1 MSDSASDDALM
12 AQLLA
17 EGAGAKVSAPTPTR
31 YTIPRRTA
39 GTDAPLSFAQRRLWF
54 LDQLV
59 PGNAAYNVSAAF
71 QLSGGLNLDALAD
84 SVRAVVARHD
94 ALRTVFATDA
104 EGQPVQRVEAVTD
117 GGFRAEVVD
126 LARETDPAAA
136 ARERVAQEE
145 TRPFDLKR
153 GPLMRVVMLRLAAT
167 EHVIICTLHHIV
179 SDGWST
185 GVLIRE
191 IGACYAAAVKGTTAP
206 LPDLAVQYADFAAW
220 QNETL
225 AGPALEQQLGWW
237 QERLAALPTLELP
250 TDYGRPAVQ
259 DFRGARVA
267 FSTDGKLRADVH
279 RLARA
284 TGTTLFATL
293 LTAYQVALAAWSGQR
308 DFAVGSPVAGRTR
321 GELEPLIGFFVNTLV
336 LRTELKDGISFRTL
350 LECTRGNVQEALAH
364 QDVPFEKLVEVL
376 NPNREL
382 GTTPL
387 VQAVFSLETKAD
399 GGLALP
405 GVQLTPLAPHDVV
418 AKFDLTL
425 ALTDGEDGLTGSI
438 DYAAS
443 LFGAAGVERFGR
455 LLERVLRRA
464 VENPDAA
471 WSTLV
476 APDEAERAELAR
488 WGEGDQLEFDATQ
501 TVPLLVAEWVERTPD
516 APAITDETGML
527 TYSELWVRAGRVATV
542 LQVRRTVGADVV
554 AVCLP
559 RSVAG
564 VAAQLGIWRAGA
576 AYLPLDPVHPTD
588 RLTTMVADAG
598 AKVVVTDA
606 AGAERFSSSDVVV
619 MEQLVDGEVRPLVDP
634 SLLAY
639 LIYTSG
645 STGKPKGVEVEHGAL
660 LNLVHWH
667 RRAFDV
673 TAVDRATLVAGVAF
687 DAAVWETWPYL
698 ASGAHLHVVP
708 TEAALAPERLRDW
721 LVDTRATV
729 SFAPTPLAERLLA
742 LPWPE
747 PTALRWLLAGG
758 DRLRRRPPEGLS
770 FRLSNNYGP
779 TEHAVVATSG
789 LVVATGP
796 EAPDLGRPIANTT
809 VRLRDA
815 GGAVVPPGA
824 VGEIWVSGPS
834 LARGYRGRPDLTAA
848 VFGRNLDEPGRRFY
862 RTGDLARWRADGTL
876 EFRGRA
882 DQQVKIRGQR
892 IELGE
897 VEAALVAL
905 SGVTDAVV
913 EVRPWQGDPALVGY
927 VVGQGNDVAWRAALR
942 ERLPAAMVPTVLV
955 ALDTL
960 PLTPNGKVDRRRL
973 PEPSEAPVVGS
984 EGAEETGTE
993 VEARIAAIWREV
1005 LGRAQVGLTDNFF
1018 DLGGHSLLLVD
1029 VQNRLQIAWGRPI
1042 PVVDL
1047 FAHPTVR
1054 SLAAH
1059 LGGQQGPAE
1068 VAPGRAA
1075 LQDRA
1080 ARQRAALARRRKAR
1094 GTSE

>member
-1 MSDSASDDALM
+1 MSDSASDEKLM
-12 AQLLA
+12 ARLLA
-17 EGAGAKVSAPTPTR
+17 EGAGAKASASIPSR
-31 YTIPRRTA
+31 HAIPRRAA

-59 PGNAAYNVSAAF
+59 PGNPAYNVSAAF
-71 QLSGGLNLDALAD
+71 QLSGGLNLDALAS
-84 SVRAVVARHD
+84 SVHAVVARHD
-94 ALRTVFATDA
+94 ALRTVFAADA
-104 EGQPVQRVEAVTD
+104 KGQPVQRVVASTESGLPT
-117 GGFRAEVVD
+117 EVVD
-126 LARETDPAAA
+126 LEGEPDAMAA

-145 TRPFDLKR
+145 KRPFDLKH
-153 GPLMRVVMLRLAAT
+153 GPLIRVVMLRLATT

-191 IGACYAAAVKGTTAP
+191 IGAFYAAAVAGTTAH

-225 AGPALEQQLGWW
+225 AGPVLEQQLSWW
-237 QERLAALPTLELP
+237 QERLAALPTLALP
-250 TDYGRPAVQ
+250 TDYPRPAVQ
-259 DFRGARVA
+259 DFGGGRVG

-279 RLARA
+279 RLARD

-336 LRTELKDGISFRTL
+336 LRTELEDGISFRGL
-350 LECTRGNVQEALAH
+350 LGHTRGNVQEALAH

-387 VQAVFSLETKAD
+387 VQAVFSLETEAD

-443 LFGAAGVERFGR
+443 LFTEAGVERFGH

-464 VENPDAA
+464 VANPDAD

-476 APDEAERAELAR
+476 APDAAERGELVR
-488 WGEGDQLEFDATQ
+488 WGEGDRLEFDPTQ
-501 TVPLLVAEWVERTPD
+501 TVPDLIAEWVARTPE
-516 APAITDETGML
+516 APAITDETGTQ
-527 TYSELWVRAGRVATV
+527 TYAELWTRAGRVAAE
-542 LQVRRTVGADVV
+542 LQAGGEVETEVV

-559 RSVAG
+559 RSVVG
-564 VAAQLGIWRAGA
+564 VVAQLGIWRAGA
-576 AYLPLDPVHPTD
+576 IYLPLDPVHPTE
-588 RLTTMVADAG
+588 RLVTMVADAG

-606 AGAERFSSSDVVV
+606 AGVTRFTMTDVVDIA
-619 MEQLVDGEVRPLVDP
+619 QLGDGEVQPPERASP
-634 SLLAY
+634 LAY
-639 LIYTSG
+639 VIYTSG
-645 STGKPKGVEVEHGAL
+645 STGKPKGVEVEHAAL

-673 TAVDRATLVAGVAF
+673 AATDRATLVAGVAF

-708 TEAALAPERLRDW
+708 TEAALAPDRLRDW
-721 LVDTRATV
+721 LVDTRVTV

-742 LPWPE
+742 LPWPK
-747 PTALRWLLAGG
+747 TTTLRWLLAGG
-758 DRLRRRPPEGLS
+758 DRLRRRPPETLP

-789 LVVATGP
+789 PVEATGAG
-796 EAPDLGRPIANTT
+796 APGLGRPIANTT

-815 GGAVVPPGA
+815 GGSLVPPGA
-824 VGEIWVSGPS
+824 VGEIWISGPS

-848 VFGRNLDEPGRRFY
+848 VFERDPEEPERRFY
-862 RTGDLARWRADGTL
+862 RTGDLARWREEGTL
-876 EFRGRA
+876 EFCGRA
-882 DQQVKIRGQR
+882 DHQVKIRGQR

-905 SGVTDAVV
+905 SGVADAVA
-913 EVRPWQGDPALVGY
+913 EVRPWQGEPALVGY
-927 VVGQGNDVAWRAALR
+927 VVGTGNDVAWRAALR
-942 ERLPAAMVPTVLV
+942 ERLSAAMVPTMIVVLE
-955 ALDTL
+955 AL

-973 PEPSEAPVVGS
+973 PVPSEPPGTATA
-984 EGAEETGTE
+984 GAQETRTE
-993 VEARIAAIWREV
+993 IEAQIAGVWCDVLRRERV
-1005 LGRAQVGLTDNFF
+1005 SLTDNFF

-1029 VQNRLQIAWGRPI
+1029 VQNRLQKAWDRPI

-1059 LGGQQGPAE
+1059 WEGQRSPPRVTPERSSA
-1068 VAPGRAA
+1068 
-1075 LQDRA
+1075 QDRA
-1080 ARQRAALARRRKAR
+1080 ARQRAALARRRQARKA
-1094 GTSE
+1094 SE

>member
-1 MSDSASDDALM
+1 MSDSPSDEELM
-12 AQLLA
+12 VRLLA
-17 EGAGAKVSAPTPTR
+17 EGAGAKASSPPLQR
-31 YTIPRRTA
+31 HTIPRRAA

-59 PGNAAYNVSAAF
+59 PSNAAYNVSAAF
-71 QLSGGLNLDALAD
+71 QLSGVLDLDALAG

-104 EGQPVQRVEAVTD
+104 TGQPVQRVEAVTD
-117 GGFRAEVVD
+117 GGWRAEVVD
-126 LARETDPAAA
+126 LATEPDPAAA

-145 TRPFDLKR
+145 MRPFDLQR
-153 GPLMRVVMLRLAAT
+153 GPLMRVVMLRLATT

-191 IGACYAAAVKGTTAP
+191 IGACYAAAVQGTTAT

-225 AGPALEQQLGWW
+225 AGPVLAQQLGWW
-237 QERLAALPTLELP
+237 QERLAALPPLTLP
-250 TDYGRPAVQ
+250 TDYTRSAVQ
-259 DFRGARVA
+259 DFRGGRVA
-267 FSTDGKLRADVH
+267 FSTEGKLRADVH

-336 LRTELKDGISFRTL
+336 LRAELKDGVSFRTL
-350 LECTRGNVQEALAH
+350 LERTRGNVQEALAH
-364 QDVPFEKLVEVL
+364 QDVPFEKLVEGL

-387 VQAVFSLETKAD
+387 VQAVFSLETQAD

-405 GVQLTPLAPHDVV
+405 GVKLTPLSPDDVV

-443 LFGAAGVERFGR
+443 LFAAAGVERFGR
-455 LLERVLRRA
+455 LLERVLGRA
-464 VENPDAA
+464 VANPDAA
-471 WSTLV
+471 WATLV
-476 APDEAERAELAR
+476 LPDEPERVELTR
-488 WGEGDQLEFDATQ
+488 WGEGERLEFDATQ
-501 TVPLLVAEWVERTPD
+501 TVPRLVAGWVERTPG
-516 APAITDETGML
+516 APAITDETGTL
-527 TYSELWVRAGRVATV
+527 TYAELWTRAGRVAAV
-542 LQVRRTVGADVV
+542 LQANGTVGEDVV

-564 VAAQLGIWRAGA
+564 VAAQLGIWRVGA
-576 AYLPLDPVHPTD
+576 AYLPLDPVHPTE
-588 RLTTMVADAG
+588 RLATMVADAG
-598 AKVVVTDA
+598 TKIVVTDA
-606 AGAERFSSSDVVV
+606 AGAGRFPSSDVAII
-619 MEQLVDGEVRPLVDP
+619 ERLGDGEVRPLVVP
-634 SLLAY
+634 SSLAY
-639 LIYTSG
+639 VIYTSG

-673 TAVDRATLVAGVAF
+673 TAADRATLVAGVAF

-708 TEAALAPERLRDW
+708 TETALVPERLRDW
-721 LVDTRATV
+721 IVDTRATV
-729 SFAPTPLAERLLA
+729 CFAPTPLAERLLVW
-742 LPWPE
+742 PWPKT
-747 PTALRWLLAGG
+747 TALRWLLAGG
-758 DRLRRRPPEGLS
+758 DRLRRRPSAGLP

-789 LVVATGP
+789 LVTATGS
-796 EAPDLGRPIANTT
+796 ATPDLGRPIANTT

-815 GGAVVPPGA
+815 GGALVPPGA
-824 VGEIWVSGPS
+824 VGEIWIGGPS
-834 LARGYRGRPDLTAA
+834 LARGYRGRSDLTAP
-848 VFGRNLDEPGRRFY
+848 VFVTDPDEPGRRFY
-862 RTGDLARWRADGTL
+862 RTGDLARWREDGTL

-905 SGVTDAVV
+905 PGVTAAAV
-913 EVRPWQGDPALVGY
+913 EVRPWQGESALVGY
-927 VVGQGNDVAWRAALR
+927 VVGPGNDVAWRAALR
-942 ERLPAAMVPTVLV
+942 ERLPAATVPILLV
-955 ALDTL
+955 ALDAL

-973 PEPSEAPVVGS
+973 PVPSEIPAVGPGES
-984 EGAEETGTE
+984 EATGTE
-993 VEARIAAIWREV
+993 AEARIAAIWRDV
-1005 LGRAQVGLTDNFF
+1005 LDRTRVGLTDNFF

-1029 VQNRLQIAWGRPI
+1029 VQNRLQKAWERPI

-1059 LGGQQGPAE
+1059 LDGQSGLAG

-1075 LQDRA
+1075 VQDRA

>member
-1 MSDSASDDALM
+1 MSESASDEELM
-12 AQLLA
+12 ARLLA
-17 EGAGAKVSAPTPTR
+17 EGTGAKASAPASSR
-31 YTIPRRTA
+31 HAIPRRAA
-39 GTDAPLSFAQRRLWF
+39 GTEAPLSFAQRRLWF

-59 PGNAAYNVSAAF
+59 PGNAAYNISAAF
-71 QLSGGLNLDALAD
+71 QLSGVLDLDALAS
-84 SVRAVVARHD
+84 SVHAVVARHD
-94 ALRTVFATDA
+94 ALRTVFAADS
-104 EGQPVQRVEAVTD
+104 EGQPVQRVVASTD
-117 GGFRAEVVD
+117 CGFKTEVVD
-126 LARETDPAAA
+126 LEGEPDAMAA

-145 TRPFDLKR
+145 MRPFDLKR
-153 GPLMRVVMLRLAAT
+153 GPLIRVVMLRLAPT

-191 IGACYAAAVKGTTAP
+191 IGGFYAAEIAGTTAQ
-206 LPDLAVQYADFAAW
+206 LPDLLVQYADFAAW

-225 AGPALEQQLGWW
+225 AGSALEQQLDWW
-237 QERLAALPTLELP
+237 QDRLAALPTLALP
-250 TDYGRPAVQ
+250 TDYPRPAVQ
-259 DFRGARVA
+259 DFGGGRVQ

-279 RLARA
+279 RLARD
-284 TGTTLFATL
+284 TSTTLFATL

-336 LRTELKDGISFRTL
+336 LRAELEDGNSFRDL
-350 LECTRGNVQEALAH
+350 LERTRRNVQEALAR

-387 VQAVFSLETKAD
+387 VQAVFSLETQAD

-443 LFGAAGVERFGR
+443 LFAEAGVERFGR
-455 LLERVLRRA
+455 ILERVLQRA
-464 VENPDAA
+464 AAHPDAA

-476 APDEAERAELAR
+476 APDAAERAELAR
-488 WGEGDQLEFDATQ
+488 WGEGDPLEFDTAQ
-501 TVPLLVAEWVERTPD
+501 TVPDLIAEWVKR
-516 APAITDETGML
+516 APEALAITDETGTL
-527 TYSELWVRAGRVATV
+527 TYAELWTRAGRIAAE
-542 LQVRRTVGADVV
+542 LQTGGKVEAAVV

-564 VAAQLGIWRAGA
+564 VVAQLGIWRAGA
-576 AYLPLDPVHPTD
+576 TYLPLDPVHPTE
-588 RLTTMVADAG
+588 RLVAMVADAG

-606 AGAERFSSSDVVV
+606 AGTKRFTMNEVVNI
-619 MEQLVDGEVRPLVDP
+619 EQLSEGEMGPP
-634 SLLAY
+634 TGSSPLAY
-639 LIYTSG
+639 VIYTSG
-645 STGKPKGVEVEHGAL
+645 STGKPKGVEIEHGAL

-673 TAVDRATLVAGVAF
+673 SAADRATLVAGVAF

-708 TEAALAPERLRDW
+708 TEAALVPERLRDW

-729 SFAPTPLAERLLA
+729 CFAPTPLAERLLE
-742 LPWPE
+742 LPWSE
-747 PTALRWLLAGG
+747 KTTLRWLLAGG
-758 DRLRRRPPEGLS
+758 DRLRRRPPETLP

-789 LVVATGP
+789 PVVGTGTG
-796 EAPDLGRPIANTT
+796 APDLGRPIANTT

-815 GGAVVPPGA
+815 DGTLVPPGA
-824 VGEIWVSGPS
+824 VGEIWIGGPS
-834 LARGYRGRPDLTAA
+834 LARGYRDRPDLTSA
-848 VFGRNLDEPGRRFY
+848 VFECDPEEPERRFY
-862 RTGDLARWRADGTL
+862 RTGDLARWREDGTL
-876 EFRGRA
+876 EFCGRA

-892 IELGE
+892 IELVE
-897 VEAALVAL
+897 VEASLIAL
-905 SGVTDAVV
+905 SGVTDAVA
-913 EVRPWQGDPALVGY
+913 EVRPWQGEPTLVGY
-927 VVGQGNDVAWRAALR
+927 VVGAGNDVAWRAALR
-942 ERLPAAMVPTVLV
+942 ERLPTAMIPTMIVTLE
-955 ALDTL
+955 AL

-973 PEPSEAPVVGS
+973 PVPSEPPRTAVS
-984 EGAEETGTE
+984 GAQEAHTETE
-993 VEARIAAIWREV
+993 VQIAEV
-1005 LGRAQVGLTDNFF
+1005 WCGVLRRKQVSLTDNFF

-1029 VQNRLQIAWGRPI
+1029 VQNRLQKTWDRPI

-1054 SLAAH
+1054 SLAVH
-1059 LGGQQGPAE
+1059 LEAQKSPSS
-1068 VAPGRAA
+1068 VAPERSSV
-1075 LQDRA
+1075 QDRA
-1080 ARQRAALARRRKAR
+1080 SRQRAALARRRQTRKV
-1094 GTSE
+1094 SE

>member
-1 MSDSASDDALM
+1 MSDSTSDEELM
-12 AQLLA
+12 ARLLA
-17 EGAGAKVSAPTPTR
+17 EGAGVKASAPIPAR
-31 YTIPRRTA
+31 HTIPRRAA
-39 GTDAPLSFAQRRLWF
+39 GADAPLSFAQRRLWF

-71 QLSGGLNLDALAD
+71 QLSGVLNLDALAE

-104 EGQPVQRVEAVTD
+104 TGQPIQRVEAVTHS
-117 GGFRAEVVD
+117 GFRAEVID
-126 LARETDPAAA
+126 LERESNPAAA

-145 TRPFDLKR
+145 MRPFDLKR
-153 GPLMRVVMLRLAAT
+153 GPLMRVVMLRLTAT
-167 EHVIICTLHHIV
+167 EHVIVCTLHHIV

-191 IGACYAAAVKGTTAP
+191 IGACYAAAVNGTTAH

-220 QNETL
+220 QNQTL
-225 AGPALEQQLGWW
+225 AGTALEQQLGWW
-237 QERLAALPTLELP
+237 QERLAALPTLSLP
-250 TDYGRPAVQ
+250 TDYARPAVQ
-259 DFRGARVA
+259 DFRGGRVA

-279 RLARA
+279 QLARA
-284 TGTTLFATL
+284 TGTTLFTML

-336 LRTELKDGISFRTL
+336 LRAELMDGISFRTL
-350 LECTRGNVQEALAH
+350 LESTRGNVQEALAH

-387 VQAVFSLETKAD
+387 VQAVFSMETQAD

-405 GVQLTPLAPHDVV
+405 GVQLTPLEPHDVV

-425 ALTDGEDGLTGSI
+425 ALTDGEDGLTGAI

-443 LFGAAGVERFGR
+443 LFETAGVERFGR
-455 LLERVLRRA
+455 LLERVLQRA
-464 VENPDAA
+464 VANPDAA

-476 APDEAERAELAR
+476 APDEQERAELAR
-488 WGEGDQLEFDATQ
+488 WGEGDRLEFDATQ
-501 TVPLLVAEWVERTPD
+501 TVPLLVAGWVERTPD
-516 APAITDETGML
+516 APAITDEGVTL
-527 TYSELWVRAGRVATV
+527 TYAELWAQSERVTAA
-542 LQVRRTVGADVV
+542 LQAKGTVGEDVV
-554 AVCLP
+554 GVCLP

-564 VAAQLGIWRAGA
+564 VVAQLGIWRAGA
-576 AYLPLDPVHPTD
+576 AYLPLDSAHPTE
-588 RLTTMVADAG
+588 RLVTMVADAG

-606 AGAERFSSSDVVV
+606 AGTARFATRDVVV
-619 MEQLVDGEVRPLVDP
+619 IEQLGDGEVQPLVDP
-634 SLLAY
+634 SPLAY
-639 LIYTSG
+639 VIYTSG

-667 RRAFDV
+667 RRAFEV
-673 TAVDRATLVAGVAF
+673 TVADRATLVAGVAF

-721 LVDTRATV
+721 LVDTEATV

-747 PTALRWLLAGG
+747 TTTLRWLLAGG
-758 DRLRRRPPEGLS
+758 DRLRRRPPEALS

-789 LVVATGP
+789 LVTATGS

-815 GGAVVPPGA
+815 AGGLVPPGA
-824 VGEIWVSGPS
+824 VGEIWIGGPS
-834 LARGYRGRPDLTAA
+834 LARGYRGRPEITAA
-848 VFGRNLDEPGRRFY
+848 VFGRDPDEPERQFY
-862 RTGDLARWRADGTL
+862 RTGDLARWRTDGTL

-897 VEAALVAL
+897 VEAALVKL
-905 SGVTDAVV
+905 PGVTDAVV
-913 EVRPWQGDPALVGY
+913 EVRPWQGEPALVGY
-927 VVGQGNDVAWRAALR
+927 MVGQGNDVAWRAALR
-942 ERLPAAMVPTVLV
+942 ERLPAAMVPTLLV

-973 PEPSEAPVVGS
+973 PVPSEAPVVAPGRT
-984 EGAEETGTE
+984 EETGTE
-993 VEARIAAIWREV
+993 VEERIASIWRDV
-1005 LGRAQVGLTDNFF
+1005 LGRAHVGLTDNFF

-1029 VQNRLQIAWGRPI
+1029 VQNRLQIAWERPI

-1054 SLAAH
+1054 SLAVH
-1059 LGGQQGPAE
+1059 LDNQKGSEG
-1068 VAPGRAA
+1068 VAPERTTV
-1075 LQDRA
+1075 QDRA

-1094 GTSE
+1094 GDV